1 MRRTI
6 ILVSA
11 AVLLAAAV
19 SCTSKYADDPY
30 LRDLKIEEQTLAPV
44 DSSGLDVYGYWQ
56 PMNVVDTYGGWLVIS
71 SVDGDYHMLF
81 VNPESGDH
89 FYAIRRGR
97 GPGEIVSGCN
107 LHKSGDAV
115 RYYDFTRTKCIE
127 LDIEK
132 SIAAY
137 AAVCDTVGDFSKG
150 NRLVYLTSC
159 GKDQFVSGCLADE
172 NYWYALYDRQGNFLS
187 GIEAIAGLSKDR
199 DSALSAMLSTQ
210 YAASPDGKHLCSANV
225 NVPVVSFASVSGNML
240 WESKRLQAKFDCE
253 KEAHGRT
260 AKSYFN
266 GVAADDNYVYILYSG
281 RRIIDREMLSNE
293 CSHLLVYDWNG
304 NIKHHYVLSRPVCSI
319 SLTDDGFYAVSTWPS
334 GKLLHFVLAEVK
346 ILRCLKIIYY
356 ICDLNWSCHL
366 RRF

>member
-11 AVLLAAAV
+11 AMLLAAVV

-30 LRDLKIEEQTLAPV
+30 LRDLKIGEQTLSPV
-44 DSSGLDVYGYWQ
+44 DSSDLDMYAYWQ
-56 PMNVVDTYGGWLVIS
+56 PRDVVAAGGGWFVIS
-71 SVDGDYHMLF
+71 SSNNDHHLLF

-132 SIAAY
+132 SIAAR

-159 GKDQFVSGCLADE
+159 GNDKFVSGSLADE
-172 NYWYALYDRQGNFLS
+172 NWWYALYDRQGKFLS
-187 GIEAIAGLSKDR
+187 GVEAISGLSKDR
-199 DSALSAMLSTQ
+199 DRALSVMLSTQ

-225 NVPVVSFASVSGNML
+225 PVPVVSFASVDGGEL
-240 WESKRLQAKFDCE
+240 QEKKRIQASFDGE
-253 KEAHGRT
+253 KKMRFET
-260 AKSYFN
+260 AKSCFH
-266 GVAADDNYVYILYSG
+266 GGGADDEYAYILYSG
-281 RRIIDREMLSNE
+281 RRIADREVPSNE
-293 CSHLLVYDWNG
+293 CSHLLVYDWDG
-304 NIKHHYVLSRPVCSI
+304 NIKHHYVLPRPVCSI
-319 SLTDDGFYAVSTWPS
+319 SLTDDGFYAVSTWPT
-334 GKLLHFVLAEVK
+334 GKLLHFVLP
-346 ILRCLKIIYY
+346 
-356 ICDLNWSCHL
+356 DM
-366 RRF
+366 

>member
-11 AVLLAAAV
+11 AMLLAAVV
-19 SCTSKYADDPY
+19 SCTSRYADDPY
-30 LRDLKIEEQTLAPV
+30 LRDLKIGEQTLSPV
-44 DSSGLDVYGYWQ
+44 DSSDLDMYAYWQ
-56 PMNVVDTYGGWLVIS
+56 PRNVVDTHGGWFVIS
-71 SVDGDYHMLF
+71 SVEGDYHLLF

-97 GPGEIVSGCN
+97 GPGEIVSGSN
-107 LHKSGDAV
+107 LHKFGEAV

-132 SIAAY
+132 SIAAR

-159 GKDQFVSGCLADE
+159 GKDKFVSGCLADE
-172 NYWYALYDRQGNFLS
+172 NYWYALYDRQGKFLS
-187 GIEAIAGLSKDR
+187 GVEAIEGLSKDR

-210 YAASPDGKHLCSANV
+210 YSASPDGRHLCVTNLST
-225 NVPVVSFASVSGNML
+225 PTISFASVSGD
-240 WESKRLQAKFDCE
+240 RLQEAKRIQSTFDAE
-253 KEAHGRT
+253 KQAHGRT
-260 AKSYFN
+260 AKGYFN

-281 RRIIDREMLSNE
+281 RRIADREMLPNE

-319 SLTDDGFYAVSTWPS
+319 SLTDDGFYAVSTWPT
-334 GKLLHFVLAEVK
+334 GKLLHFVLP
-346 ILRCLKIIYY
+346 
-356 ICDLNWSCHL
+356 DM
-366 RRF
+366 